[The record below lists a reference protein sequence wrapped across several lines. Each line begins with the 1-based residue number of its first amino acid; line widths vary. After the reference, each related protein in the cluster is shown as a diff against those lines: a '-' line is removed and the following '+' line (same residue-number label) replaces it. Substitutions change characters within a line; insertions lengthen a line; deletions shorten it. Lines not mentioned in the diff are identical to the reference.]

1 MTTQIVVDYPES
13 LPDVL
18 RQTQSDF
25 EHDAKMAMAAK
36 LFELG
41 RLPSGMA
48 AQLVGVSRVS
58 FLLGLHR
65 FRVAMVDLDEAELA
79 ADVEN
84 A

>member
-1 MTTQIVVDYPES
+1 MATQIVVDYPES

-18 RQTQSDF
+18 RQTRSDF
-25 EHDAKMAMAAK
+25 EQDAKLAMAAK

-48 AQLVGVSRVS
+48 AKMVGMSRVS
-58 FLLGLHR
+58 FLLSLHR
-65 FRVAMVDLDEAELA
+65 FGVAMVDLDEAELS

>member
-1 MTTQIVVDYPES
+1 MATQIVVDYPES

-18 RQTQSDF
+18 RQTRSDF
-25 EHDAKMAMAAK
+25 EQDAKTAMAAK

-41 RLPSGMA
+41 RLSSGMA
-48 AQLVGVSRVS
+48 AQMIGTSRVS
-58 FLLGLHR
+58 FLLSLHR
-65 FRVAMVDLDEAELA
+65 FGVAMVDLDEAELA